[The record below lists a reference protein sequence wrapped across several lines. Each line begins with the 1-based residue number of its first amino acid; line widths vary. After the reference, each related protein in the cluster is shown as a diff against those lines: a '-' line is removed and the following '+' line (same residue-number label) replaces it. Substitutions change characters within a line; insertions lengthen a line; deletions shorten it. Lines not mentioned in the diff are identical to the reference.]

1 MQFDI
6 NEVNRLLK
14 SRRSI
19 FPVHYSEEKV
29 PDFIIEKLLEN
40 ANWAP
45 THRFTEPWRF
55 NVYTGEGIT
64 KLAEFQAKIYK
75 QISEKDGSFTQNK
88 YEKLLKK
95 PQLCSHIISIAM
107 KRDEAEGVPEI
118 EEISAVA
125 MAVQNMY
132 LTATAYG
139 VGCYWGSGGITYM
152 EEAKPFFGLTPK
164 DKLLGFLY
172 VGMPNKDWPTSTR
185 KPYQEKVTWVKA

>member
-6 NEVNRLLK
+6 NEVNRLIK
-14 SRRSI
+14 TRRSI

-55 NVYTGEGIT
+55 KVFVGDGIERLAKYQADVYKKVT
-64 KLAEFQAKIYK
+64 
-75 QISEKDGSFTQNK
+75 EKDGSFDQNK
-88 YEKLLKK
+88 FEKLLQK
-95 PQLCSHIISIAM
+95 PLKCSHIISIAM
-107 KRDEAEGVPEI
+107 KRDESASVPEV
-118 EEISAVA
+118 EEVASVA

-152 EEAKPFFGLTPK
+152 EEAKSFFDLGPS

-172 VGMPNKDWPTSTR
+172 VGMPSKAWPQSTR
-185 KPYQEKVTWVKA
+185 KPYEDKVSWVRE